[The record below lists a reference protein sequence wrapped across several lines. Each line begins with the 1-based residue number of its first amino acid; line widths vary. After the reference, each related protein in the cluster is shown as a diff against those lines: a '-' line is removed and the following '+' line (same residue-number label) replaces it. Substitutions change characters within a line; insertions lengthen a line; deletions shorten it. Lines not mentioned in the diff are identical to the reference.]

1 MQARIF
7 VAEGV
12 DKVRLTGGE
21 PTLRKDLED
30 ITKQLGALP
39 GLRTLAMTTNGI
51 ALRRKLPVL
60 RAAGMSALNISLDSL
75 REHRFQVQLPD
86 PVRRLQSLGS
96 RDSVQL
102 HAVSLQHMCVVPCA
116 HGTLLRLCQDR
127 WHEWETVE

>member
-21 PTLRKDLED
+21 PTLRKDLQAIAEE
-30 ITKQLGALP
+30 LGALP

-51 ALRRKLPVL
+51 ALKRKLPAL

-75 REHRFQVQLPD
+75 QEDRFQVP
-86 PVRRLQSLGS
+86 
-96 RDSVQL
+96 
-102 HAVSLQHMCVVPCA
+102 
-116 HGTLLRLCQDR
+116 
-127 WHEWETVE
+127 